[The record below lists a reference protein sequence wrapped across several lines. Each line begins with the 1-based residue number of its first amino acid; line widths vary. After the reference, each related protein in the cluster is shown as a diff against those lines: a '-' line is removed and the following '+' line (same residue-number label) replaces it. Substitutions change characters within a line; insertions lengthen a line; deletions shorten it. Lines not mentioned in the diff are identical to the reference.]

1 MERFF
6 GVLLNLFFL
15 AIEISCVIG
24 SIGLIIIIC
33 NRMEDNLN
41 IIGIP
46 FAVIMAVIGFWL
58 TITDIVSIVKD
69 E

>member
-24 SIGLIIIIC
+24 SMGLIIIIC

-46 FAVIMAVIGFWL
+46 FAVIMAVIGFRL
-58 TITDIVSIVKD
+58 TITDIVSIVKG